1 MQTFC
6 SFVRTLLSFFSILI
20 RILILKQRRC
30 DRRELFRLRLNLL
43 KKRNLDNAAF
53 SGFDDD
59 FVVWD
64 IIDGL

>member
-1 MQTFC
+1 MGG
-6 SFVRTLLSFFSILI
+6 SRVNG
-20 RILILKQRRC
+20 
-30 DRRELFRLRLNLL
+30 RRELFRLRLNLL
-43 KKRNLDNAAF
+43 KKRNLENAAF